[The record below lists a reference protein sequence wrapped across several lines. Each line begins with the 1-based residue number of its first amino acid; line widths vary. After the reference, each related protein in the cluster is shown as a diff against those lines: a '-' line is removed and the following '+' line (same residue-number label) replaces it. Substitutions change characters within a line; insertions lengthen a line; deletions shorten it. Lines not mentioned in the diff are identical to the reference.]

1 MKDYSVSV
9 EICHVLDSNGIK
21 ELSFLHVKHLQ
32 FYELKKTVR
41 SCSSRS
47 TGVVK
52 LLISSTVHEANTK

>member
-32 FYELKKTVR
+32 FYELKKKQYAAAHL
-41 SCSSRS
+41 
-47 TGVVK
+47 G
-52 LLISSTVHEANTK
+52 LLELLNY